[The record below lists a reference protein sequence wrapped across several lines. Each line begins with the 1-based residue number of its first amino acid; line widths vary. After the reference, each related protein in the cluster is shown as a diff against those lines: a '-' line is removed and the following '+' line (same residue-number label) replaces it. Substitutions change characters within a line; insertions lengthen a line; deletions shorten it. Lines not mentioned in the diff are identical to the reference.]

1 MIAANAPNRQY
12 KDSTFRM
19 LFTIKKNAADL
30 YYGLTGITAA
40 ENDIVMDEIGGLLT
54 SQLNHD
60 VSFRIGN
67 KLIFLVEHQSTL
79 NENMPVRLLIG
90 IAELFN
96 RYIRSIDEKAIYLKK
111 LIKLPSPE
119 FYVLYNG
126 KYDAPQQQIMKL
138 SDAFGENDK
147 GNLELKAT
155 FINIKCEENAPL
167 LQRSQVLREYSR
179 LVYYVEKGREEGLTL
194 KPAIKNA
201 IEKCLKENILCEFL
215 QQYRKEVEIVM
226 TMEYNRD
233 AENAACREEGREEG
247 LKKGIEK
254 GRKETAISNIRS
266 LMETIGFTAEKA
278 MDALK
283 IPKEERPQYLAA
295 IN

>member
-1 MIAANAPNRQY
+1 MAYTLPFIVEFVCKVPDKMIKFTDNGSDFMTATDAPNRQY

-179 LVYYVEKGREEGLTL
+179 LVYYVEKGRKEGLTL

-215 QQYRKEVEIVM
+215 RHHQFVWRNPQPVKQLHIPM
-226 TMEYNRD
+226 
-233 AENAACREEGREEG
+233 AALHQCQSSG
-247 LKKGIEK
+247 
-254 GRKETAISNIRS
+254 A
-266 LMETIGFTAEKA
+266 
-278 MDALK
+278 
-283 IPKEERPQYLAA
+283 
-295 IN
+295 